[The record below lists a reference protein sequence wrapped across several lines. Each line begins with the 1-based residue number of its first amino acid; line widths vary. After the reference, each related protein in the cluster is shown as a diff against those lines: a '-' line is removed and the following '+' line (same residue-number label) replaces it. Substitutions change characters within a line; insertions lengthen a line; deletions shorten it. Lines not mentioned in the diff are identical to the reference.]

1 MTELSMVPDMM
12 TGSEMTPDTNP
23 MADCWRLLGGEKVG
37 VCMFQKS
44 RSYRRQIAGVEPGL
58 SLSREKWLI
67 IVVAHDF
74 LFA

>member
-1 MTELSMVPDMM
+1 MTELSTVPHMM
-12 TGSEMTPDTNP
+12 TGSEMAPDTDL
-23 MADCWRLLGGEKVG
+23 MADCWRLLGGEKVE
-37 VCMFQKS
+37 VCMFQMS
-44 RSYRRQIAGVEPGL
+44 RSYRHQIAGVEPGS